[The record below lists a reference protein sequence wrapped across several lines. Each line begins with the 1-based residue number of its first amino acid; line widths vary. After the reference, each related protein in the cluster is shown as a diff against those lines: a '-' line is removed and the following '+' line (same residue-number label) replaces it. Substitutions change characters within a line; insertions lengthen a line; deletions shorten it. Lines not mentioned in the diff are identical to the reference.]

1 MLVKIIRSLMLLLS
15 LVMFLYSF
23 FMDGSVKEFIFWGIL
38 LILNFISISTDHI
51 IKNNGKESM

>member
-1 MLVKIIRSLMLLLS
+1 MLEKILRTLSLSLS
-15 LVMFLYSF
+15 LVMFLYSY

-51 IKNNGKESM
+51 IKK